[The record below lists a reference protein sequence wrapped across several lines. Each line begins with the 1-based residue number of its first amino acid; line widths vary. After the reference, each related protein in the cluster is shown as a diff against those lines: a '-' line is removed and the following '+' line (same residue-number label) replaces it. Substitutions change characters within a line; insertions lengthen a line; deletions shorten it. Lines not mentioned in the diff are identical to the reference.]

1 MDLRVVRFPGLVLN
15 QQDLRIFVNERM
27 PDGTYRVLAYHTTH
41 AVADEVGRL
50 SRPECEGKNECDYDS
65 GSEGI
70 GRLIGNTFYVDW
82 LGENWRDDVFT
93 VSGNRMT
100 GDDGNGVLDFTR
112 VE

>member
-1 MDLRVVRFPGLVLN
+1 
-15 QQDLRIFVNERM
+15 
-27 PDGTYRVLAYHTTH
+27 
-41 AVADEVGRL
+41 
-50 SRPECEGKNECDYDS
+50 
-65 GSEGI
+65 
-70 GRLIGNTFYVDW
+70 LIGNTFYVDW